1 MKTPLLPVL
10 LASVAAGT
18 ASAVVVGIM
27 ARPAA
32 ETGNSSAAAMASGE
46 VQAVASGLETEV
58 AALRSEN
65 QELRARVEALESRPV
80 GEARATVTSVE
91 EIAAAAAAKLQVEGA
106 RAGASGTGEVYT
118 QVEQALEAIR
128 TAERDEAARARE
140 QRELDRME
148 ERLTQMAER
157 LGLSPA
163 QVNDLRAHMIAQGK
177 IEDDL
182 REQREAG
189 MERDAYRVAREQA
202 RDAEREELARILSP
216 EQLEQYNAR
225 NEREDRGR
233 DAGRGNPGG
242 NPGGGN
248 NGGGGAGAPAGGRG
262 GNGGNGGNGN
272 GAGAR
277 RGN

>member
-80 GEARATVTSVE
+80 GEARAAVTSVE
-91 EIAAAAAAKLQVEGA
+91 EVAAAAAAKLQVEGA

-157 LGLSPA
+157 LGLSPG
-163 QVNDLRAHMIAQGK
+163 QVNDLRAHMIAQEK

>member
-80 GEARATVTSVE
+80 GEARAAVTSVE
-91 EIAAAAAAKLQVEGA
+91 EVAAAAAAKLQVEGA

-163 QVNDLRAHMIAQGK
+163 QVNDLRAHMIAQEK

>member
-1 MKTPLLPVL
+1 
-10 LASVAAGT
+10 
-18 ASAVVVGIM
+18 
-27 ARPAA
+27 
-32 ETGNSSAAAMASGE
+32 
-46 VQAVASGLETEV
+46 
-58 AALRSEN
+58 
-65 QELRARVEALESRPV
+65 
-80 GEARATVTSVE
+80 
-91 EIAAAAAAKLQVEGA
+91 
-106 RAGASGTGEVYT
+106 
-118 QVEQALEAIR
+118 
-128 TAERDEAARARE
+128 
-140 QRELDRME
+140 
-148 ERLTQMAER
+148 
-157 LGLSPA
+157 
-163 QVNDLRAHMIAQGK
+163 VNDLRGHMIAQEK

-242 NPGGGN
+242 N
-248 NGGGGAGAPAGGRG
+248 
-262 GNGGNGGNGN
+262 GN